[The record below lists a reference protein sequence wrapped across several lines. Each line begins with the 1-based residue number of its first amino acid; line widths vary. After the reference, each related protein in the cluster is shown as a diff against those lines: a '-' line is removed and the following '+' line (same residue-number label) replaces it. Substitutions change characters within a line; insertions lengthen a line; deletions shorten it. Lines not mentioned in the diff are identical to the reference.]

1 MLHEMILSGFGGQG
15 ALLIGQILAVAG
27 TVENLNAIWRPTY
40 GPEKRG
46 GTAYCDVILSDE
58 RIGSPIVDEPEIV
71 VAMDE
76 SSFTRF
82 EGEILP
88 GGAMIYNSSLCAA
101 PPARTDIKY
110 IAVPAGEIAHELG
123 SEKVANMVML
133 GTLLEAYPLVK
144 ETSVEAGLR
153 EKLGSGKE
161 KLVPLNLTAVQKGR
175 AYARV

>member
-1 MLHEMILSGFGGQG
+1 MLHEIIMSGFGGQG

-58 RIGSPIVDEPEIV
+58 TIGSPIVDEPEIV

-82 EGEILP
+82 EHDILP
-88 GGAMIYNSSLCAA
+88 GGAMIYNSSLCTSV
-101 PPARTDIKY
+101 PSRTDIKY
-110 IAVPAGEIAHELG
+110 TGVPAGEIAHELG
-123 SEKVANMVML
+123 SEKITNMAML
-133 GTLLEAYPLVK
+133 GTFLGVYPLVK
-144 ETSVEAGLR
+144 DSSIEAGLR
-153 EKLGSGKE
+153 EKLGSKKE
-161 KLVPLNLTAVQKGR
+161 KLVPLNLAAIQRGKE
-175 AYARV
+175 YAAC